1 MRLALY
7 SCSMRTLLQ
16 DQQSVLLGGHRGS
29 TARGS
34 QATAVP
40 SDLEPLYF
48 PLNWC
53 YCAILFQHGV
63 TKGPVPHTNLLP
75 AALRSGWSLG
85 PAGPK
90 GGNPAFLRY
99 YVVQSSR
106 TLTSL
111 TLPPH
116 HLPKDGC
123 KTTHRKLQQV
133 VQCLANS
140 SNSYL
145 PSNCNEKEGRVW
157 DGSTEKSKQLSWSG
171 NHTELTAA
179 WLYFVK
185 DHNQRDKYWQVFAT
199 DGTSP
204 QPHFSGSPD
213 CSPEAT

>member
-1 MRLALY
+1 
-7 SCSMRTLLQ
+7 MRTLLR

-111 TLPPH
+111 TLPPKRWLQRCLLCQKMAAKEH
-116 HLPKDGC
+116 TESCSRWYSAWLIPATATCPLIATKKKGGC
-123 KTTHRKLQQV
+123 EMAPLRRASSSAEVEIILSLQQ
-133 VQCLANS
+133 
-140 SNSYL
+140 
-145 PSNCNEKEGRVW
+145 
-157 DGSTEKSKQLSWSG
+157 
-171 NHTELTAA
+171 H
-179 WLYFVK
+179 
-185 DHNQRDKYWQVFAT
+185 
-199 DGTSP
+199 
-204 QPHFSGSPD
+204 D
-213 CSPEAT
+213 CIL